1 MLENQ
6 TQCEDPHLVETFD
19 TRKKLLIIGHGRH
32 GKDTVAEMISE
43 EYGLS
48 FISSS
53 RAALDAI
60 WPALD
65 VATEYK
71 YEDKEAAFNDRASCR
86 DLWKELITLYNTPD
100 KSALCKLIISKN
112 DIYVGMRCDKE
123 FEASQELFD
132 YVLWVDASQRHPEE
146 PSMKIKCDP
155 QNMIWIDNNGSL
167 DDLKLEVEQL
177 KGLFKVW
184 NPSQSYSL

>member
-6 TQCEDPHLVETFD
+6 IQCSDPHLVETFD
-19 TRKKLLIIGHGRH
+19 TNKKLLIIGHGRH

-43 EYGLS
+43 SYGLS
-48 FISSS
+48 FIGSSQ
-53 RAALDAI
+53 AALDAI

-65 VATEYK
+65 VATCYK
-71 YEDKEAAFNDRASCR
+71 YENKEDAFNDRASCR

-100 KSALCKLIISKN
+100 KSSLCKSILSQN
-112 DIYVGMRCDKE
+112 DMYVGMRCDE
-123 FEASQELFD
+123 EYEASEHLFD

-146 PSMKIKCDP
+146 SSMKIKCDP
-155 QNMIWIDNNGSL
+155 QKMIWVDNNSTL

-184 NPSQSYSL
+184 NPSQSFSL